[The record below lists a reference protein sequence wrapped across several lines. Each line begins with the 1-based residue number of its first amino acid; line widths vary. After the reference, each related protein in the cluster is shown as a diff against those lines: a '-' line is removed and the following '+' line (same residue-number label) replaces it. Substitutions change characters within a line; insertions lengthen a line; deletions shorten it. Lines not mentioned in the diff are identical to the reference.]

1 MFLVHYLL
9 LINELFLLYEQFQL
23 LLAEDGS
30 GKGAGLAAAIAMKLR
45 GRTNGVA

>member
-1 MFLVHYLL
+1 MVQNLLV
-9 LINELFLLYEQFQL
+9 INELFLLYQQFQL